1 MFSIVYGFLAALTW
15 GGGDFA
21 GGLASRRVGALVAVL
36 LAEILGLA
44 VLIAAI
50 PIVREPL
57 PALNILL
64 ISGAAGAIGSFA
76 LTFFYRAMSEGQ
88 MSIAAPVSALLTA
101 ALPIVVGI
109 FIEGLPSGWQL
120 TGFAFALGA
129 VWLIS
134 RADGDTRPHID
145 RLADLRLP
153 FFAGLGFGMYFV
165 LIHQAT
171 REAVL
176 WPMIAG
182 RVGGTLLIWIV
193 VALRRDTIR
202 VTPGAW
208 KFIAINGCFDII
220 GNFFYI
226 LAGQSGRMDVA
237 AVVSSLYPGATVFLA
252 WLFLKERISRAQG
265 AGILAA
271 LLAIALMTN

>member
-1 MFSIVYGFLAALTW
+1 MFSILYGFLAALTW

-21 GGLASRRVGALVAVL
+21 GGLASRRVGAFVAVL
-36 LAEILGLA
+36 LGEIAGLV

-50 PIVREPL
+50 PVVREPV
-57 PALNILL
+57 PTRDVLL

-120 TGFAFALGA
+120 AGFAFALGA

-134 RADGDTRPHID
+134 QADGDTRPHIE

-153 FFAGLGFGMYFV
+153 FIAGLGFGMYFV
-165 LIHQAT
+165 LIHQAA
-171 REAVL
+171 RHAVL

-182 RVGGTLLIWIV
+182 RIGGTLLIWIV
-193 VALRRDTIR
+193 VALRRDAVR
-202 VTPGAW
+202 VAPGAW
-208 KFIAINGCFDII
+208 KFILINGCFDIM
-220 GNFFYI
+220 GNLFYI
-226 LAGQSGRMDVA
+226 LAGQAGRLDVA
-237 AVVSSLYPGATVFLA
+237 AVISSLYPGATVFLA
-252 WLFLKERISRAQG
+252 WLFLKERISRA
-265 AGILAA
+265 
-271 LLAIALMTN
+271 